1 MISRV
6 RSIFP
11 VLMLLSCIVL
21 LWSQVVPSGKK
32 ISSIEIALDG
42 PKTLGKSFLL
52 QNLQV
57 EVGMIYDPNSID
69 KSIRNLIATGS
80 VDDVKVFYDP
90 EKSSAEGVALIF
102 KVKAKAR
109 ISQIRF
115 SGNDKLSDKKL
126 EKTISLTVGDLFDDS
141 EFKSDQLALEKLYLE
156 KGYWN
161 AKISSDL
168 KKTNA
173 NGGIE
178 ILFKIEENEKRKIR
192 RIQFVGNSKLSSKEL
207 LAEME
212 TAPWRFWRFWSKR
225 SKYRP
230 SILEEDLNNLKT
242 LYRNQGFL
250 DVGIDQSSVEIK
262 PEGKSNL
269 DLLIK
274 ISEGDRSFFGEYQ
287 IVGNVILSKDYLLD
301 DKGADKDNRFEIKKG
316 EPYSPAKLNAE
327 ISRLRRKYGEKG
339 YLDVRIARTVPQTF
353 KRIRSILNLKLL
365 KITSSALTAYR
376 LEGMR
381 KPRQ

>member
-32 ISSIEIALDG
+32 ISSIEISLDG

-90 EKSSAEGVALIF
+90 KKSSAEGVALIF

-192 RIQFVGNSKLSSKEL
+192 RIEFVGNSKLSSKEL

-274 ISEGDRSFFGEYQ
+274 ISEGDRSFS
-287 IVGNVILSKDYLLD
+287 V
-301 DKGADKDNRFEIKKG
+301 
-316 EPYSPAKLNAE
+316 
-327 ISRLRRKYGEKG
+327 
-339 YLDVRIARTVPQTF
+339 
-353 KRIRSILNLKLL
+353 SIKLL
-365 KITSSALTAYR
+365 EMLS
-376 LEGMR
+376 
-381 KPRQ
+381 